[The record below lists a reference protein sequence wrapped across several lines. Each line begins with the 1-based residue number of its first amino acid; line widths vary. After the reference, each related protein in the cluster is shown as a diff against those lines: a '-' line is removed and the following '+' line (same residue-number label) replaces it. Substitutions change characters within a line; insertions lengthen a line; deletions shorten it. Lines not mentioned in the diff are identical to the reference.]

1 MIRISAIQFTPL
13 WRNKPGNLAA
23 IRRLLGGLESDIILL
38 PELCTTGYSFL
49 SKEEA
54 IQEAEDLS
62 GESVTLIKELDCDMK
77 TMIIAGFAEKDKD
90 NDEVYNSALLALP
103 DGNVKIYRKTHLF
116 FKEKLCFAPGNT
128 GFFVVDHPLV
138 DCRVGVMICNDWRYP
153 EVARTLG
160 LLGADII
167 VCPSNLVSELW
178 SLAMPARAIENK
190 VYLAVANRTGAEER
204 ILEDNKDYNLDANK
218 DEKKD
223 DNNGE
228 NQDYKQKQLLSFNGG
243 SVIYSFD
250 GSVLAKAGN
259 DEEAVITAAIEPL
272 NTRDKSFNAYND
284 LFKDR
289 RPDYY
294 QL

>member
-1 MIRISAIQFTPL
+1 MIRINAIQFTPL
-13 WRNKPGNLAA
+13 WSNKPQNLAT
-23 IRRLLGGLESDIILL
+23 IRRLLEGRTSDIILL

-54 IQEAEDLS
+54 TEAAEDLS
-62 GESVTLIKELDCDMK
+62 GESVTLLKNLACDMK
-77 TMIIAGFAEKDKD
+77 SMIIAGFAEIDKD
-90 NDEVYNSALLALP
+90 NDEVYNSALIALP
-103 DGNVKIYRKTHLF
+103 DGSLKIYRKTHLF
-116 FKEKLCFAPGNT
+116 FKEKLCFAFGNT

-153 EVARTLG
+153 EAARTLA

-167 VCPSNLVSELW
+167 VCPSNLVSDLW

-190 VYLAVANRTGAEER
+190 VYLAVANRCGAEER
-204 ILEDNKDYNLDANK
+204 TTKEKKEDNQGENK
-218 DEKKD
+218 DD
-223 DNNGE
+223 
-228 NQDYKQKQLLSFNGG
+228 QLRQLLSFNGG
-243 SVIYSFD
+243 SVIYGFD

-259 DEEAVITAAIEPL
+259 NEEVVITAEIEPIK
-272 NTRDKSFNAYND
+272 TRDKSFNAYND
-284 LFKDR
+284 LFTDR